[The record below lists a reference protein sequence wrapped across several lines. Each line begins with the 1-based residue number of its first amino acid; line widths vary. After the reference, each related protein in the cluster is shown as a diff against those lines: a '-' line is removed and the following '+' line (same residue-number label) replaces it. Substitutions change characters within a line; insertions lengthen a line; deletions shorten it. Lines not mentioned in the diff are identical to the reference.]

1 MESNQVI
8 SNIFRPKKRVF
19 IALASLSTVITG
31 LFVYALWRIST
42 PGLSGINQYLPYVF
56 GFLGA
61 IVVLALAVGVVGI
74 VLAILGIPTFKLFHS
89 WAWHMI
95 NFNYPLA
102 LFVGKMVEIPRE
114 KIEQSFI
121 EVSNHLVRQQ
131 RIKVPANRIMILT
144 PHCIQL
150 DTCPFK
156 ITRNVENCH
165 RCGRCCVGPMLEM
178 AHRYGIHMAV
188 ATGGTLA
195 RQAVKQIRPKAIVAV
210 ACERDLTSGIQDV
223 FPLPVFGVLN
233 ERPNGPCFNTRV
245 DLGKVEEAIK
255 LFLIEGE
262 TDGQQS

>member
-95 NFNYPLA
+95 NFN
-102 LFVGKMVEIPRE
+102 
-114 KIEQSFI
+114 
-121 EVSNHLVRQQ
+121 
-131 RIKVPANRIMILT
+131 
-144 PHCIQL
+144 
-150 DTCPFK
+150 
-156 ITRNVENCH
+156 
-165 RCGRCCVGPMLEM
+165 
-178 AHRYGIHMAV
+178 
-188 ATGGTLA
+188 
-195 RQAVKQIRPKAIVAV
+195 
-210 ACERDLTSGIQDV
+210 
-223 FPLPVFGVLN
+223 
-233 ERPNGPCFNTRV
+233 
-245 DLGKVEEAIK
+245 
-255 LFLIEGE
+255 
-262 TDGQQS
+262 